1 MGGFVPSPQ
10 QQEHT
15 VSRGC
20 HLWNLTQSLHR
31 HHLNLQQ
38 QLLSLSA
45 WDATSQPKHIN
56 TAWPQKPLSQ
66 TRVTHPTEWPRDT
79 TGTRAEPRP
88 APLHAKPTQ
97 PADPPR
103 AALQLLSAAQ
113 PGPNGQMGFLAY
125 SLCLVSSFMKSDL
138 KAIYWRGYSEC
149 SWTRG
154 MSTQKSTSAACWS
167 TCL

>member
-1 MGGFVPSPQ
+1 MEDGGICSKPPAAGAHSEQWLSPVKPHSEPPQ
-10 QQEHT
+10 APFKFT
-15 VSRGC
+15 AATPLPLCLGC
-20 HLWNLTQSLHR
+20 
-31 HHLNLQQ
+31 
-38 QLLSLSA
+38 
-45 WDATSQPKHIN
+45 HIN

-149 SWTRG
+149 TWTRG